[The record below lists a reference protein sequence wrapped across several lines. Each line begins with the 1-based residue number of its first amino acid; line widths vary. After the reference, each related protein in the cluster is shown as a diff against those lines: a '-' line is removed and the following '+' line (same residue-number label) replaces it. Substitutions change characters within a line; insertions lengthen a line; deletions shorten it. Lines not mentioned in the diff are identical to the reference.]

1 MTSSLDDSFMQELEL
16 CKAAVDERLDGFFTG
31 DSSYGMLLESMRYS
45 LMSAGKRIRA
55 VICIKFCEA
64 VGGTREAAMEAACA
78 IEMLHAYSLI
88 HDDLPCMDD
97 DDMRRGLP
105 SNHVKYGETTAVLA
119 GDALQAAAF
128 ETILKSGLPATA
140 IVKMA
145 CVLAEAAGP
154 HGICGGQYLD
164 LNSDGT
170 KLNADELMEINSM
183 KTAALLSASASIGV
197 IAGGGSSEQM
207 QAAEG
212 YAQAVGRAFQL
223 RDDVLDCTATTE
235 QLGKTVGSDDKNNR
249 VTYVTLLGVDACKE
263 LIKEETSK
271 AINALKGKFSDVG
284 FLTWFARA
292 LAKRNK

>member
-1 MTSSLDDSFMQELEL
+1 MQELEF
-16 CKAAVDERLDGFFTG
+16 CRAAVDERLDGFFTG
-31 DSSYGMLLESMRYS
+31 DSSWGMLLESMRYS
-45 LMSAGKRIRA
+45 LLSAGKRTRA

-64 VGGTREAAMEAACA
+64 AGGTREAAMGAACA

-105 SNHVKYGETTAVLA
+105 SNHVKYGGFTAVLA

-128 ETILKSGLPATA
+128 ETILKSDLPATA
-140 IVKMA
+140 VFKMA

-164 LNSDGT
+164 LSSDRT
-170 KLNADELMEINSM
+170 KLNADELIKINSM
-183 KTAALLSASASIGV
+183 KTAALLSASARIGV

-223 RDDVLDCTATTE
+223 RDDVLDCTATAE
-235 QLGKTVGSDDKNNR
+235 QLGKPVGSDDKNNKM
-249 VTYVTLLGVDACKE
+249 TYVTLFGVEACQE
-263 LIKEETSK
+263 LIKEETNK
-271 AINALKGKFSDVG
+271 AINALKGKLTDTG
-284 FLTWFARA
+284 FLTWYARL